1 MDLFTLIL
9 LAIGLSMDA
18 FAVSICKGLAIKKIT
33 FRHMLIVGAWF
44 GCFQAIMPMIGY
56 FLGIQF
62 AKFVNAFAP
71 WIAFILL
78 LLIGINMIRESF
90 SKEEKEGGE
99 SDAIGFKTMLLMAIA
114 TSIDAL
120 AVGITFACIPV
131 NIIQATA
138 LLNTVLAVIIIGV
151 ATFIISIAGVKI
163 GNIFGNIYKNK
174 SEFIGGVILILLLV
188 VGFVLLMKGAD
199 VFVDGSSSLAGKL
212 GIPQIVIG
220 LTIVA
225 FGTSA
230 PEAAISITAGIKGS
244 AELAVSNVVGS
255 NILNVLLILGI
266 ASVITPLAVKKN
278 TLFIEIPFVAVI
290 TIVLLVLGMNG
301 YSLSRFDGVILTI
314 LFLIFMGYLV
324 YISLKKKDEEEEEVK
339 KLPTW
344 LMILY
349 IIFGGAAIVGGSQL
363 TVNSATAIAKY
374 FGMSDRLIGL
384 TIVALGTSLPEL
396 ITSVTA
402 ACKHNADI
410 AIGNI
415 VGSNIFNILFVLGIT
430 ALLTPVQYS
439 KDFIV
444 DNIMAVI
451 CMVMLFLCV
460 ILTKDKKL
468 NRAGGILM
476 LLSYAAYFVCFIVLQ
491 IKLV

>member
-1 MDLFTLIL
+1 
-9 LAIGLSMDA
+9 
-18 FAVSICKGLAIKKIT
+18 
-33 FRHMLIVGAWF
+33 
-44 GCFQAIMPMIGY
+44 MP
-56 FLGIQF
+56 L
-62 AKFVNAFAP
+62 
-71 WIAFILL
+71 
-78 LLIGINMIRESF
+78 
-90 SKEEKEGGE
+90 
-99 SDAIGFKTMLLMAIA
+99 
-114 TSIDAL
+114 
-120 AVGITFACIPV
+120 PV
-131 NIIQATA
+131 N
-138 LLNTVLAVIIIGV
+138 
-151 ATFIISIAGVKI
+151 
-163 GNIFGNIYKNK
+163 
-174 SEFIGGVILILLLV
+174 ILLLV

-230 PEAAISITAGIKGS
+230 PEAAISITAGINGS

-301 YSLSRFDGVILTI
+301 YSLSRFDGIILTI

-363 TVNSATAIAKY
+363 TVNSATAIA
-374 FGMSDRLIGL
+374 
-384 TIVALGTSLPEL
+384 
-396 ITSVTA
+396 
-402 ACKHNADI
+402 
-410 AIGNI
+410 
-415 VGSNIFNILFVLGIT
+415 NILACPTV
-430 ALLTPVQYS
+430 
-439 KDFIV
+439 
-444 DNIMAVI
+444 
-451 CMVMLFLCV
+451 
-460 ILTKDKKL
+460 
-468 NRAGGILM
+468 
-476 LLSYAAYFVCFIVLQ
+476 
-491 IKLV
+491 

>member
-1 MDLFTLIL
+1 
-9 LAIGLSMDA
+9 
-18 FAVSICKGLAIKKIT
+18 
-33 FRHMLIVGAWF
+33 
-44 GCFQAIMPMIGY
+44 MP
-56 FLGIQF
+56 L
-62 AKFVNAFAP
+62 
-71 WIAFILL
+71 
-78 LLIGINMIRESF
+78 
-90 SKEEKEGGE
+90 
-99 SDAIGFKTMLLMAIA
+99 
-114 TSIDAL
+114 
-120 AVGITFACIPV
+120 PV
-131 NIIQATA
+131 N
-138 LLNTVLAVIIIGV
+138 
-151 ATFIISIAGVKI
+151 
-163 GNIFGNIYKNK
+163 
-174 SEFIGGVILILLLV
+174 ILLLV

-266 ASVITPLAVKKN
+266 ASIITPLAVKKN

-301 YSLSRFDGVILTI
+301 YSLSRFDGIILTI

-349 IIFGGAAIVGGSQL
+349 IILGGAAIVGGSQL

-396 ITSVTA
+396 ITAVTA

>member
-1 MDLFTLIL
+1 
-9 LAIGLSMDA
+9 
-18 FAVSICKGLAIKKIT
+18 
-33 FRHMLIVGAWF
+33 
-44 GCFQAIMPMIGY
+44 MP
-56 FLGIQF
+56 L
-62 AKFVNAFAP
+62 
-71 WIAFILL
+71 
-78 LLIGINMIRESF
+78 
-90 SKEEKEGGE
+90 
-99 SDAIGFKTMLLMAIA
+99 
-114 TSIDAL
+114 
-120 AVGITFACIPV
+120 PV
-131 NIIQATA
+131 N
-138 LLNTVLAVIIIGV
+138 
-151 ATFIISIAGVKI
+151 
-163 GNIFGNIYKNK
+163 
-174 SEFIGGVILILLLV
+174 ILLLV

-314 LFLIFMGYLV
+314 LFLIFKVSFIFVMGYLV

-349 IIFGGAAIVGGSQL
+349 IILGGAAIVGGSQL